1 MIMKK
6 EINKE
11 KGIFNLIFLKALVN
25 MFLSQKIFYLQLN
38 FCMDLINNKIKI
50 VFKKLILKNQMKIR
64 KLNL

>member
-1 MIMKK
+1 MKK